1 MALKYLKEGTEQKL
15 KTLWTKDKKWVLLS
29 CAITLVFVIYG
40 LWNMFHLSS
49 TQWHDRAFKG
59 LYKNYG
65 SQARIILFAVLA
77 YYMLKTLLQ
86 KRWMKHG
93 SRLKEVAIFL
103 SGITRKWHSP
113 LAILAIGLIVLHI
126 IGAFLYEFKL
136 DFAHISGLA
145 AGVVLLPVPIAGV
158 FRYRGLDRK
167 WHMRFGLIFA
177 ILFLIHAFL

>member
-1 MALKYLKEGTEQKL
+1 MKEGAEQEL
-15 KTLWTKDKKWVLLS
+15 RTLWTKDKKWVLLS

-40 LWNMFHLSS
+40 IWNMFHLTS

-77 YYMLKTLLQ
+77 YYILKTLLQ

-93 SRLKEVAIFL
+93 SRLKEGAILL

-136 DFAHISGLA
+136 DFAHMSGLV
-145 AGVVLLPVPIAGV
+145 AGVALLPVPIAGV
-158 FRYRGLDRK
+158 FRYRRLDRR